1 LYLRETDIERLN
13 RLFNSEN
20 SPLKF
25 LAYEANLDSMKIT
38 NGLDNNN
45 VVDDRRAQVLWIIL
59 LHFSSAEP
67 REKTGRLINF
77 RDLPGGYAYENTF
90 VCRAVQ
96 PLSETF
102 GEEPEKLIRAGKA
115 LDGTTKSFGEVSIE
129 IPSLPLIP
137 LVYILWAKGEFPA
150 SANVLFDESASHFLP
165 TEDLAVL
172 AEITTKRLQ
181 EANRTTI

>member
-1 LYLRETDIERLN
+1 LQEINIERLN
-13 RLFNSEN
+13 RLFSSEK

-25 LAYEANLDSMKIT
+25 LAYEVNLESMEIID
-38 NGLDNNN
+38 GLCNDPL
-45 VVDDRRAQVLWIIL
+45 DERRAKVLWIL
-59 LHFSSAEP
+59 LSHFSRAEP
-67 REKTGRLINF
+67 RKKTGRLINF
-77 RDLPGGYAYENTF
+77 RDLPGGYAYENAF

-115 LDGTTKSFGEVSIE
+115 LDGNTKSFGEVSIE

>member
-1 LYLRETDIERLN
+1 MEIIDGLCNNDPLDERRE
-13 RLFNSEN
+13 
-20 SPLKF
+20 K
-25 LAYEANLDSMKIT
+25 
-38 NGLDNNN
+38 
-45 VVDDRRAQVLWIIL
+45 VLWIL
-59 LHFSSAEP
+59 LSHFSKSEP
-67 REKTGRLINF
+67 IEKTGRLINF
-77 RDLPGGYAYENTF
+77 RDLPGGYAYDTAF

-115 LDGTTKSFGEVSIE
+115 LDGNTKSFGEVSIE

-150 SANVLFDESASHFLP
+150 SANVLFNESASHFLP

-181 EANRTTI
+181 EANRTTV